1 MHTTLP
7 DVIGRECDL
16 QEAYLNDKPLESMEI
31 VNKVIE
37 LLENWRYHQEL
48 LYKPSLHG
56 YQQFG
61 WTSIYDS
68 LYQITMHAEWQPAAE
83 RIYNFTQ
90 DIFTLMII

>member
-7 DVIGRECDL
+7 DVKGKEIGTNL

-48 LYKPSLHG
+48 L
-56 YQQFG
+56 
-61 WTSIYDS
+61 
-68 LYQITMHAEWQPAAE
+68 
-83 RIYNFTQ
+83 
-90 DIFTLMII
+90 